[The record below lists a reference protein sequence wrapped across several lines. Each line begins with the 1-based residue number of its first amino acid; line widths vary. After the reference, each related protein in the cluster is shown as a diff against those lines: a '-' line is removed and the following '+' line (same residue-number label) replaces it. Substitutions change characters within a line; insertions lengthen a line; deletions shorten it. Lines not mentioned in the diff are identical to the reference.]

1 MSIYADFLKKDMW
14 ALLQTLQADAQPHWG
29 TMHAQEMVEHLRM
42 PFMASDGTAPV
53 SLLVDEERA
62 KRSYDYIFIQKKP
75 MARNIKGVI
84 PPATKPDY
92 ADLAEAIEGLHARA
106 EAFFAY
112 FAANPTATP
121 VHPVFGKLNF
131 DEWTFFH
138 YTHIRHHF
146 IQFGLVPDDTNA

>member
-14 ALLQTLQADAQPHWG
+14 ALLQSLQADTQPHWG

-42 PFMASDGTAPV
+42 PFTVSNGVVVAPL
-53 SLLVDEERA
+53 SVDAERA
-62 KRSYDYIFIQKKP
+62 QRSYDYIFIQKKP

-84 PPATKPDY
+84 PPASQLDY
-92 ADLAEAIEGLHARA
+92 PNLAEAIEGLRPSID
-106 EAFFAY
+106 AFFAY
-112 FAANPTATP
+112 YAANPTATP

-131 DEWTFFH
+131 DEWTFFQ

-146 IQFGLVPDDTNA
+146 IQFGLLPDDTNA